1 MSPAAA
7 ALPAVSYAIP
17 RRIAQGEETEA
28 EAYPL
33 HLGDT
38 WRTPPPGCRMEDLAA
53 ADHPGLY
60 RYAPPQ
66 GLPAL
71 VDALLERLRTEAGV
85 PVQRKNLLVTAG
97 ATGGFA
103 AVLGA
108 LLSPGEELL
117 LLAPHWPLAAGL
129 ARAFGA
135 VPVQV
140 PFHGEVRSADEA
152 VARVAGR
159 LTPRTAALYLSSPN
173 NPTGEVLPRAWV
185 EALVDWARREGL
197 WVLSDEVFRDFI
209 YEGEEPPCAFALAP
223 ERAFSFRSFSKA
235 YGMAGNRCGWVAG
248 PLHPLGEALKMSTQ
262 LVYSAPT
269 AAQRAALAALQGPGE
284 AWIAEARRQYAETGR
299 RVAARLGVPAPQ
311 GGTFLFLDLAEALG
325 GDDLAAFLRRC
336 AARGLLLAPGP
347 SFGPYPNHVR
357 LCFSAAPPET
367 VERGAD
373 LLAGMLG
380 R

>member
-7 ALPAVSYAIP
+7 SLPAVSYSVP
-17 RRIAQGEETEA
+17 RRASEAGGEA
-28 EAYPL
+28 FPL

-38 WRTPPPGCRMEDLAA
+38 WRTPPAGCRMEDLAA

-71 VDALLERLRTEAGV
+71 VDALLERTRAESGAA
-85 PVQRKNLLVTAG
+85 VQRKNLLVTAG
-97 ATGGFA
+97 ATAGFA
-103 AVLGA
+103 AVLGT

-117 LLAPHWPLAAGL
+117 LPAPHWPLAAGL

-140 PFHGEVRSADEA
+140 PFHGLARSADEA
-152 VARVAGR
+152 VSLIAART
-159 LTPRTAALYLSSPN
+159 TPRTAALYLCSPN
-173 NPTGEVLPRAWV
+173 NPTGDVLPRAWI
-185 EALVDWARREGL
+185 EALVEWAGREGL
-197 WVLSDEVFRDFI
+197 WVLSDEVFRDFV
-209 YEGEEPPCAFALAP
+209 YEGEAAHAFALAP
-223 ERAFSFRSFSKA
+223 ERTFSFRSFSKG
-235 YGMAGNRCGWVAG
+235 YGMAGNRCGWVTG
-248 PLHPLGEALKMSTQ
+248 PLRPLGEALKMSTQ

-269 AAQRAALAALQGPGE
+269 AAQLAALAALQGPGE
-284 AWIAEARRQYAETGR
+284 AWIAEARRQYCGTGR
-299 RVAARLGVPAPQ
+299 RVAGRLRVPAPQ
-311 GGTFLFLDLAEALG
+311 GATFLFLDVARELDGE
-325 GDDLAAFLRRC
+325 DLPAFLRRC
-336 AARGLLLAPGP
+336 AGRGLLLAPGP
-347 SFGPYPNHVR
+347 GFGPYPTHLR

-367 VERGAD
+367 VERGAE